1 MNAKQQIKYVLGPT
15 TSSQGFCPCLSDM
28 PLSLHCLVAHQK
40 GPSHSPVSHEKS
52 QVKSTFLG
60 KSFEMRIFRKD
71 LSALSSVGKFLQPA
85 VPFTKVQQCLLS
97 LPADIEIPLLHS
109 WHHLSFF
116 FFFSFSSETSLI
128 SLPPLTKTSKPGK
141 KLLGK
146 KKKPP

>member
-1 MNAKQQIKYVLGPT
+1 MKQIQTHECKVADQICFGTHYILPGI
-15 TSSQGFCPCLSDM
+15 LSMSLFDM

-109 WHHLSFF
+109 WHHLTFF
-116 FFFSFSSETSLI
+116 FFFFLF
-128 SLPPLTKTSKPGK
+128 PL
-141 KLLGK
+141 KLL
-146 KKKPP
+146 